1 MKTLGAAGLIVL
13 PIVCC
18 AGLPVLIAAGVSVAV
33 AAWIGGIAVGV
44 VVLLSAAAVLGLRLR
59 RRAREQFPFIPTER
73 SRP

>member
-1 MKTLGAAGLIVL
+1 MKTLGGAGLVVL

-33 AAWIGGIAVGV
+33 AAWIGGIAIAV

-59 RRAREQFPFIPTER
+59 RRAGEQCPSLRTER
-73 SRP
+73 SRT